1 MARVPQPI
9 SLFLMAVLVMTMT
22 TGAVAQSQGSLGG
35 NILTKG
41 NSEAVAGA
49 TLLLQSLDEPAYR
62 RQSVSDGLGGFDF
75 RNLPFGLYSLHIS
88 SMGHDPLRIDS
99 IRVRPDKAE
108 VILADIPLALK
119 TTGLETIVIHAE
131 KPLIESKDGNIVFNA
146 TESPLSAGSN
156 AAELLRN
163 IPLVAQDPDGKV
175 TVRGRE
181 PRILVD
187 DKPVEMNARQM
198 QDFLES
204 LPGNMIEKIE
214 VMTNPPAQ
222 YANEPGGVI
231 NIVTRKG
238 RTGWNGRV
246 NITGGTRGE
255 TALNGHAGLRRK
267 DLSVQF
273 TAGTGYNR
281 VPGQSTYARTNRFPD
296 STNRLLTSNR
306 SESGSWRPLA
316 RLAIDQDID
325 ARNTLSAAIQF
336 NANRY
341 HNTNRIGYENEN
353 RLAQVYR
360 SSVREVVNDGENIN
374 PDITLSYTRKGKR
387 KGEQLRFNGSAGHSV
402 TEGLRDF
409 RQSFFDAQRQPLAG
423 RDSAQQQDETTVS
436 RNLSLRLAYDKPLI
450 PERTIL
456 STAAAFIRNAT
467 HVDLQSF
474 DIATSG
480 AGKTPRPALSNVF
493 DFRQDVLAATLSLR
507 QRLADRFWATSGLT
521 HESTAILFD
530 LIRDAKQVHNDYGNW
545 LPFAN
550 ISRYWNRKTSL
561 SLIYRGTL
569 RRPGIREL
577 NPTIDY
583 TDPYNL
589 RFGNA
594 SLLPSP
600 THSFDLNFGRTLDN
614 FQMNAGLGYNRVDDI
629 FATVRT
635 LQPDGRTH
643 ITWQNIS
650 GREEFEVNGWMN
662 LNLSGGFRMNAN
674 AYYAYNRYSAH
685 DILVNRYRNAA
696 SINGR
701 VNLTYAPN
709 QQIWNTTASL
719 GVNRYANP
727 QGTVRSTVNMVFG
740 AQYRLLKRRLILTA
754 QAVDPFVQQEYR
766 TVTEGVNFRT
776 EGQSLS
782 RTRNYRL
789 TIGYNMSGTLAAS
802 KRIRRALPQ
811 DAGREA
817 TTPGAR
823 SGG

>member
-1 MARVPQPI
+1 
-9 SLFLMAVLVMTMT
+9 
-22 TGAVAQSQGSLGG
+22 
-35 NILTKG
+35 
-41 NSEAVAGA
+41 
-49 TLLLQSLDEPAYR
+49 
-62 RQSVSDGLGGFDF
+62 
-75 RNLPFGLYSLHIS
+75 
-88 SMGHDPLRIDS
+88 
-99 IRVRPDKAE
+99 VR
-108 VILADIPLALK
+108 
-119 TTGLETIVIHAE
+119 
-131 KPLIESKDGNIVFNA
+131 
-146 TESPLSAGSN
+146 
-156 AAELLRN
+156 
-163 IPLVAQDPDGKV
+163 
-175 TVRGRE
+175 
-181 PRILVD
+181 
-187 DKPVEMNARQM
+187 
-198 QDFLES
+198 
-204 LPGNMIEKIE
+204 
-214 VMTNPPAQ
+214 
-222 YANEPGGVI
+222 
-231 NIVTRKG
+231 
-238 RTGWNGRV
+238 
-246 NITGGTRGE
+246 
-255 TALNGHAGLRRK
+255 
-267 DLSVQF
+267 
-273 TAGTGYNR
+273 
-281 VPGQSTYARTNRFPD
+281 
-296 STNRLLTSNR
+296 
-306 SESGSWRPLA
+306 
-316 RLAIDQDID
+316 
-325 ARNTLSAAIQF
+325 
-336 NANRY
+336 
-341 HNTNRIGYENEN
+341 
-353 RLAQVYR
+353 
-360 SSVREVVNDGENIN
+360 
-374 PDITLSYTRKGKR
+374 
-387 KGEQLRFNGSAGHSV
+387 
-402 TEGLRDF
+402 
-409 RQSFFDAQRQPLAG
+409 
-423 RDSAQQQDETTVS
+423 
-436 RNLSLRLAYDKPLI
+436 
-450 PERTIL
+450 
-456 STAAAFIRNAT
+456 
-467 HVDLQSF
+467 
-474 DIATSG
+474 
-480 AGKTPRPALSNVF
+480 
-493 DFRQDVLAATLSLR
+493 
-507 QRLADRFWATSGLT
+507 
-521 HESTAILFD
+521 
-530 LIRDAKQVHNDYGNW
+530 NDYGNW

-754 QAVDPFVQQEYR
+754 QAVDPFIQQEYR

-802 KRIRRALPQ
+802 KRIRRSLPQ
-811 DAGREA
+811 DTGREA